1 MRTVTSTRE
10 LQKIAEGREAEIFA
24 WEDGSVLRLF
34 RDARSEGSVERE
46 AAAMRAGRSVLP
58 LVPAVLGRVEVEGRP
73 GLIVER
79 IDGPDL
85 LTLLSRRPWMVWR
98 VGAIC
103 GELHAGLHDIVAPPE
118 LPALT
123 AMVPAALP
131 GVPPHVSEIALR
143 ELASLPDGDR
153 LCHGDFHPANVLMSA
168 HGPVVIDWPNAVR
181 CDPIAD
187 HARTLMLFRLGALP
201 PGTPI
206 VVRAG
211 AAVARR
217 PMRAAYIRAYRRRRQ
232 VDPELLR
239 RWTVVVAAARLI
251 EDIPGE
257 RAGLLRLLDDAGVG
271 P

>member
-1 MRTVTSTRE
+1 VRTITSIRE
-10 LQKIAEGREAEIFA
+10 LRKIAEGREAEIFA

-34 RDARSEGSVERE
+34 RDARSERSVERE

-58 LVPAVLGRVEVEGRP
+58 LVPAVLGRVEIEGRP
-73 GLIVER
+73 GLVVER
-79 IDGPDL
+79 VDGPDL
-85 LTLLSRRPWMVWR
+85 LTLLARRPWQVWR

-103 GELHAGLHDIVAPPE
+103 GNLHADLHEIVAPPE
-118 LPALT
+118 VPALR
-123 AMVPAALP
+123 ALIPAALP
-131 GVPPHVSEIALR
+131 GVPPHVAEVALR

-153 LCHGDFHPANVLMSA
+153 LCHGDFHPGNVLMSA

-187 HARTLMLFRLGALP
+187 HSRTLLLLQLGALP

-206 VVRAG
+206 VVRVG
-211 AAVARR
+211 AAFARR
-217 PMRAAYIRAYRRRRQ
+217 LVRASYVRTYRRRRQ
-232 VDPELLR
+232 VDAELLR
-239 RWTVVVAAARLI
+239 RWTVVVAAARLT

-257 RAGLLRLLDDAGVG
+257 RPGILRLLEKAGVR